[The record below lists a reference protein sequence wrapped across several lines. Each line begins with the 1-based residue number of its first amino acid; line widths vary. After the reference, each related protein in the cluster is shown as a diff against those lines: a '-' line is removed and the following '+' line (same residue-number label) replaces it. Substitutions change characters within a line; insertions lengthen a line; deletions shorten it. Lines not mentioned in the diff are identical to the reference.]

1 MSAAAGLTP
10 SQCAH
15 CGLRLPSRPH
25 RQTEGNKELL
35 FCCAGCVLV
44 FRIVRHDGEGARAD
58 WFLAKLGLATLLSG
72 NVMLFQS
79 LTYFNSLESAGA
91 DVVQAG
97 SWIMFFCSL
106 AVFALLGVP
115 MLRIATGGLSRGQ
128 LTLEML
134 IGLGALAAIGYSAA
148 QTLSG
153 GHTLYYDS
161 GTMVLVLITLG
172 QYLDAESRRRALAAL
187 APTLNRT
194 RRQAR
199 LVQDGTEVCIT
210 PALVE
215 AGEIVHVRAGEEIP
229 VDGTVATGRADVHE
243 PLMTGEWQ
251 PRLVAPGDS
260 VSAGSLAVDGA
271 LTVIASGVAETL
283 ADRIER
289 FALEARDRQAPVQR
303 VADRVVTFFIP
314 AVLLIS
320 AASLC
325 GWGWAGDWA
334 RGLEAALAVLVVA
347 CPCAV
352 GIAAPLATTIA
363 LFMAIRRGC
372 LVRSG
377 AVLETLSQV
386 RAMAFDKTGTLTVGR
401 PQVLEYRPCPR
412 ASLSTEETLRLA
424 AGVEQEVSHPF
435 ARAIVSWVLARG
447 QPVPQA
453 TLVRVTAGGGARGRV
468 KGRLVEVGKLSW
480 LATCGVNLPP
490 ATAIDTPCTVVGIA
504 IDGQFAGELILD
516 DPCRS
521 EAPEAMRALAQM
533 GLSCHMLSGDRE
545 DVVAR
550 VAKRI
555 GCIDFTG
562 DLSPIDKP
570 LRVSALRA
578 SRQSVAMVGDG
589 VNDALA
595 FDVADVGIAFGPAA
609 DLAKETAAV
618 TILREDLLEIPRLL
632 QLARTTL
639 RVVRQNLAWA
649 FAYNVV
655 AVVIAALGLLRPVFA
670 AAAMV
675 LSSLCVVGNSMRL
688 ERLVGASES
697 VATRPLRSRVEE
709 GYRWGVAEQRNRQ

>member
-58 WFLAKLGLATLLSG
+58 WFLARLGLATLLSG

-79 LTYFNSLESAGA
+79 LTYFNSLESVGA

-106 AVFALLGVP
+106 AVFALLRVP

-148 QTLSG
+148 QTLSR

-314 AVLLIS
+314 TVLLIS

-401 PQVLEYRPCPR
+401 PQVLEYRACPR

-435 ARAIVSWVLARG
+435 ARAIVSWILARG

-570 LRVSALRA
+570 LHVSALRA
-578 SRQSVAMVGDG
+578 SSQSVAMVGDG

-595 FDVADVGIAFGPAA
+595 FNVADVGIAFGPAA

-639 RVVRQNLAWA
+639 RVVR
-649 FAYNVV
+649 
-655 AVVIAALGLLRPVFA
+655 
-670 AAAMV
+670 
-675 LSSLCVVGNSMRL
+675 
-688 ERLVGASES
+688 
-697 VATRPLRSRVEE
+697 
-709 GYRWGVAEQRNRQ
+709 